1 MAENGRNQMWILIC
15 EYGIPEYRDSINL
28 QGSRRPAQS
37 KAHRI
42 TLRSQRQKR

>member
-28 QGSRRPAQS
+28 QVVEDQPS
-37 KAHRI
+37 KAF
-42 TLRSQRQKR
+42 